1 MRKATS
7 MIWAALAVC
16 AFSWE
21 PGTAAAGARPA
32 QEILA
37 ELDTVPLPAQ
47 LPPELRKDRQA
58 VAEFL
63 SSYDQA
69 HARRDVLIGE
79 LVKTDPDN
87 DRLPE
92 LLGEMWWY
100 RIGKARDKRSASV
113 RALSKAGAD
122 KKRLREETDLPWFEG
137 LGAEMDA
144 VIAATKNAK
153 VKVDAQYWKA
163 ELAVE
168 VKLRSVEALS
178 DIEEFIRV
186 APRDERGAG
195 LLLTVAR
202 FVRDPDQQAS
212 LCSRL
217 IAEYPTSSIAEG
229 AERLLANL
237 AGVGKPFALEFDD
250 AVTGKRIT
258 MNDLRG
264 KVVVIDFWATWCG
277 PCVEEMPKLKALHDQ
292 YRDQGVEFIGI
303 SLDRPAEQGLQKLRT
318 FAAANDVR
326 WPQYYLAD
334 GPAQDQVA
342 LTRGLSGVST
352 FYVVDQAGN
361 LYSIHAKGK
370 LETMIPELLKRGRD
384 GAGPRP

>member
-1 MRKATS
+1 MSKATS
-7 MIWAALAVC
+7 MIWVALAVC

-21 PGTAAAGARPA
+21 PGTAAADGRPA

-47 LPPELRKDRQA
+47 LPRELRKDRQA

-63 SSYDQA
+63 SRYDEA

-92 LLGEMWWY
+92 LLGEMWQY
-100 RIGKARDKRSASV
+100 RIGQARDKRNASV

-153 VKVDAQYWKA
+153 VKVEATYWKA
-163 ELAVE
+163 ELAAE
-168 VKLRSVEALS
+168 VKLHSVDALPA
-178 DIEEFIRV
+178 IEEFLRV

-195 LLLTVAR
+195 LLLSVAR

-217 IAEYPTSSIAEG
+217 IAEYPTSSDAVG

-250 AVTGKRIT
+250 AATGKRIT

-277 PCVEEMPKLKALHDQ
+277 PCVEEMPKLKALYDQ
-292 YRDQGVEFIGI
+292 YRRQGVEFIGI
-303 SLDRPAEQGLQKLRT
+303 SLDRPAEQGLERLRA
-318 FAAANDVR
+318 FVAANDVR

-334 GPAQDQVA
+334 GSPHDRAS
-342 LTRGLSGVST
+342 LTRGITGLST
-352 FYVVDQAGN
+352 FYIVDQAGN
-361 LYSIHAKGK
+361 LHSVHAKGK
-370 LETMIPELLKRGRD
+370 LETMIPELLKQGRD